1 MPSPFTPNTEAH
13 RKKMLDAIGMDSVE
27 GLFSD
32 IPEEVR
38 NPDLNL
44 PKAMSELDLRAYAS
58 ELSAKMFLL
67 VSTPPFWGQVP
78 TGITFLRWCLA
89 LLAEANL

>member
-1 MPSPFTPNTEAH
+1 MPSPFTPNTEEH

-58 ELSAKMFLL
+58 ELSARNVSAGEYTSFL
-67 VSTPPFWGQVP
+67 GA
-78 TGITFLRWCLA
+78 GY
-89 LLAEANL
+89 